1 MKYTI
6 DDIREHLSDTAIVNA
21 LIQYMSSDQLND
33 FVEEL
38 VKDNDLE
45 EYVTNCSDWFES
57 LVSTEKEK
65 VKDIVMSNC
74 WYCTEPHQ
82 LNIED
87 TRDCIDYEHIK
98 KDIEH
103 NFEIDIEDDDFE
115 NFCYNIIVDSFN
127 EDSSQFLI

>member
-1 MKYTI
+1 MKYAI

-57 LVSTEKEK
+57 LVSNDKES
-65 VKDIVMSNC
+65 VKDIVISNC
-74 WYCTEPHQ
+74 WYYSEPHQ

-87 TRDCIDYEHIK
+87 ARDCIDYKHIK

-115 NFCYNIIVDSFN
+115 NFCYGIVVDSFN
-127 EDSSQFLI
+127 EDISQFLI